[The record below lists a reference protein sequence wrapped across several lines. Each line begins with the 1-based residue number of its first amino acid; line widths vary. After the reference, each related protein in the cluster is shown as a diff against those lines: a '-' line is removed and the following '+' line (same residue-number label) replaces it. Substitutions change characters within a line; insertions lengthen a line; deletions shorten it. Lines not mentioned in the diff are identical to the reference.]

1 MNPIVKRRLKK
12 TFWKMRGGLGQTC
25 IYIFS
30 STQGEM
36 ILQIEQCNS
45 LHTTDSS
52 PGDEDGYPCLSQ
64 QTLDITDGA
73 TPPSAELSH
82 LQEFRHPPARLFHV
96 WVTPN
101 HRQPSPRSVCMVRRT
116 TGRNTLHT
124 PSNNFRAIMTNTLSK
139 RMIKKRLFNPTLCG
153 EVRKMTS
160 ETGLGEEIEDGIIQ
174 ALSHSERR
182 NILGLFIGAAVE
194 I

>member
-1 MNPIVKRRLKK
+1 MNSIVKRRLNKA
-12 TFWKMRGGLGQTC
+12 FWKIRRLGQTC
-25 IYIFS
+25 MHISS

-36 ILQIEQCNS
+36 ILQIGQCNS
-45 LHTTDSS
+45 LHTADSS
-52 PGDEDGYPCLSQ
+52 PGNEDGYPCPSQ

-124 PSNNFRAIMTNTLSK
+124 PSNNFRAIMTNTFVKGTTST
-139 RMIKKRLFNPTLCG
+139 RTIRDTSRWSRPVGATSY
-153 EVRKMTS
+153 RKT
-160 ETGLGEEIEDGIIQ
+160 
-174 ALSHSERR
+174 
-182 NILGLFIGAAVE
+182 
-194 I
+194 

>member
-12 TFWKMRGGLGQTC
+12 AFWEMGGLGQTC
-25 IYIFS
+25 IYVSS
-30 STQGEM
+30 STQGGM
-36 ILQIEQCNS
+36 ILQMGQCN
-45 LHTTDSS
+45 LLQIADSS
-52 PGDEDGYPCLSQ
+52 PEDEDGYPCLSQ

-116 TGRNTLHT
+116 TSKNTLHT
-124 PSNNFRAIMTNTLSK
+124 PSNNFRATMTNIFVKTDGSK
-139 RMIKKRLFNPTLCG
+139 TVN
-153 EVRKMTS
+153 
-160 ETGLGEEIEDGIIQ
+160 
-174 ALSHSERR
+174 
-182 NILGLFIGAAVE
+182 
-194 I
+194 